1 MQHNPVCPKK
11 KKKVNKYIKFRPQH
25 QTLLHPFPSR
35 CIFCYP
41 GRKWVTLNI
50 LDCFADKTW
59 NILSL
64 GIKIIS
70 GVHFDFYSHL
80 NSEQVDSD
88 PLFVL
93 NHLKC

>member
-1 MQHNPVCPKK
+1 MSKKEKK
-11 KKKVNKYIKFRPQH
+11 KKSTNILNSIHNPKPFSIHSLPDVFSA
-25 QTLLHPFPSR
+25 TLA
-35 CIFCYP
+35 
-41 GRKWVTLNI
+41 GWVTLNI

-59 NILSL
+59 NILSQ

-93 NHLKC
+93 NTIKSS